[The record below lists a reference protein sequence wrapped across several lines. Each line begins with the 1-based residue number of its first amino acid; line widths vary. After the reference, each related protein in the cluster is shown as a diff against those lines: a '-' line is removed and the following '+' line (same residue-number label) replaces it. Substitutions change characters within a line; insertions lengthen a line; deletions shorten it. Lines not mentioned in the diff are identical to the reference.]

1 LAEWVAVLPR
11 ISAAAPPRRE
21 GPQNIPRRLR
31 REKRGR
37 VLRSGNR
44 RVLRSSA
51 CAPET
56 RPRTLPCPQRLLP
69 PGSGRASEP
78 HLPRK
83 RVSSSRAVLR
93 PSTHR
98 M

>member
-1 LAEWVAVLPR
+1 VATEEFFDRPLAL
-11 ISAAAPPRRE
+11 
-21 GPQNIPRRLR
+21 Q
-31 REKRGR
+31 K
-37 VLRSGNR
+37 
-44 RVLRSSA
+44 
-51 CAPET
+51 T